1 MEQENSLIPEE
12 EIKNPEILET
22 STNDEPVVAES
33 KAVENAKEKKEVPEI
48 DFSILSTEE
57 IIRQA
62 QKLINDYPVVS
73 LKEIFEGLPEIFES
87 RYKEEY
93 EKALAIFTADGDKPE
108 DFEYKNDNRERFNAL
123 YKLYKD
129 KKNATARQTEAERE
143 ENLKIKLGIIE
154 ELKALVQKEEALDK
168 TFQEFR
174 DLQERWRNT
183 GMVPQGQLNGLLETY
198 HHHVENFYNYI
209 KINKELR
216 DLDLKRNLDA
226 KNALCEEAE
235 KLVENN
241 DIAGAF
247 KQLQLLHSRWKEIGP
262 IPKEQKEPLWER
274 FKAATSQINEKYH
287 HFFESLKQ
295 EQEDNLKVKE
305 EICGKA
311 AAIAAGEY
319 RSISEWNTATQNII
333 DLQEEWKH
341 SGTIPQKERNKIYK
355 KFRSSC
361 DTFFERKRDFYKNMS
376 AEQDKNLELKIKL
389 CEKVEAIKDSTD
401 WKTTAN
407 ELTKLQKEWKTVG
420 PVAKKYSDAIWKRF
434 ISACDYF
441 FEQKNKATSS
451 QRSVEQENLEKKK
464 AIIEKLT
471 AIDET
476 MDVEEATQQVRELMK
491 EWNGIG
497 HVPFKEKDKL
507 YKQYHGLID
516 QLFDRF
522 NISASNKK
530 LSNFRSNISN
540 IQGGGPQSLYR
551 EREKLVRTY
560 ESMKNELQTYEN
572 NLGFLTSTSKKGSSL
587 LTELNRKVEKL
598 KADLEL
604 VSQKIKVIDESI
616 KAEE

>member
-287 HFFESLKQ
+287 HFFRIPE
-295 EQEDNLKVKE
+295 
-305 EICGKA
+305 
-311 AAIAAGEY
+311 
-319 RSISEWNTATQNII
+319 T
-333 DLQEEWKH
+333 
-341 SGTIPQKERNKIYK
+341 GTGR
-355 KFRSSC
+355 
-361 DTFFERKRDFYKNMS
+361 
-376 AEQDKNLELKIKL
+376 
-389 CEKVEAIKDSTD
+389 
-401 WKTTAN
+401 
-407 ELTKLQKEWKTVG
+407 
-420 PVAKKYSDAIWKRF
+420 
-434 ISACDYF
+434 
-441 FEQKNKATSS
+441 
-451 QRSVEQENLEKKK
+451 
-464 AIIEKLT
+464 
-471 AIDET
+471 
-476 MDVEEATQQVRELMK
+476 
-491 EWNGIG
+491 
-497 HVPFKEKDKL
+497 
-507 YKQYHGLID
+507 
-516 QLFDRF
+516 
-522 NISASNKK
+522 
-530 LSNFRSNISN
+530 
-540 IQGGGPQSLYR
+540 
-551 EREKLVRTY
+551 
-560 ESMKNELQTYEN
+560 
-572 NLGFLTSTSKKGSSL
+572 
-587 LTELNRKVEKL
+587 
-598 KADLEL
+598 
-604 VSQKIKVIDESI
+604 
-616 KAEE
+616 